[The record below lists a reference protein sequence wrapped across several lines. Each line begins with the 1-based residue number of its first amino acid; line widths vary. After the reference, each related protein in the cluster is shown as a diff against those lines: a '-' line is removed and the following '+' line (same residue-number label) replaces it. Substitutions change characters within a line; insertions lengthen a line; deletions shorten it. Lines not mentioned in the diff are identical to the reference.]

1 MKEKILDMFEEKN
14 RERFNLLT
22 DMLVKL
28 IEDQRVLQDK
38 VDSEGY
44 TYKAGE
50 LIKPNPAVG
59 QLRETQKQILTMSA
73 RFGLSPRDLQL
84 LERNSETITEEEPD
98 FSEFGDLDE

>member
-1 MKEKILDMFEEKN
+1 MKDKILDLFEEKN
-14 RERFNLLT
+14 KERFSLLA
-22 DMLVKL
+22 DMLVRL
-28 IEDQRVLQDK
+28 IEDQKVLQDI

-50 LIKPNPAVG
+50 LTKPNPAVA
-59 QLRETQKQILTMSA
+59 QLRETQKHILTMSA

-84 LERNSETITEEEPD
+84 LERDLEKEKEEED

>member
-1 MKEKILDMFEEKN
+1 MKQKILDLFEEKN
-14 RERFNLLT
+14 RERFELLT
-22 DMLVKL
+22 NMLVRL
-28 IEDQRVLQDK
+28 IEDQKELQDI
-38 VDSEGY
+38 VDREGY

-50 LIKPNPAVG
+50 LTKPNPAVA

-84 LERNSETITEEEPD
+84 LERDLEKEKEEED